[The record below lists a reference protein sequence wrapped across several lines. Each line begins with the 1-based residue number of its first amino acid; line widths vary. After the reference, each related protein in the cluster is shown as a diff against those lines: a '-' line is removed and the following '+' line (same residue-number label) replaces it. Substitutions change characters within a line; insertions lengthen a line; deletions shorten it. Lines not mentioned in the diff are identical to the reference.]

1 MTFCKKKDKDS
12 KLPCGISSKGN
23 VFLRDLDDPICWTW
37 MLYAGCVLSFSVT
50 IRIPRAVPAGAE
62 LSFGGAAAPIQP
74 TYTLIRIFGATG
86 TRQPGHT
93 HNPWYCSRKVFNG
106 DYSSEKRIWST
117 SEAAAWPRWHF
128 VKPIKEKYNNP
139 SFSHKTVSPSNLCII
154 TATLS
159 CQGGSQNWQNCPQ
172 TNAQLTKE
180 GPLKKLNISYASL
193 TVVSS
198 QAEIMRY

>member
-1 MTFCKKKDKDS
+1 MDKIAS
-12 KLPCGISSKGN
+12 EWEFGCSPYPAHLHPNKNIWRHCHPPARAYSQSMILLEKSFERKLSPQKEGGPKNDQRHVQIVRYVQFGMCLSLK
-23 VFLRDLDDPICWTW
+23 LR
-37 MLYAGCVLSFSVT
+37 
-50 IRIPRAVPAGAE
+50 
-62 LSFGGAAAPIQP
+62 
-74 TYTLIRIFGATG
+74 
-86 TRQPGHT
+86 
-93 HNPWYCSRKVFNG
+93 CSQTV
-106 DYSSEKRIWST
+106 ERIWST
-117 SEAAAWPRWHF
+117 SEATAWPCWHF

-180 GPLKKLNISYASL
+180 VPLKKLSIAYASL

-198 QAEIMRY
+198 QAKIMRYWYCVALSMKLVRLSELPKL